1 MRLGG
6 VITVLIFVGLGFSA
20 AYFITDSWIENNVE
34 YQASV
39 LNEAKVEF
47 DGFEFNLM
55 SLELKWDRLQVANK
69 NNTMENTFETG
80 ETEFSM
86 QFWPLILAN
95 KVVVENVKLTGF
107 ELATERETDGYF
119 EVPESEMDEEP
130 GFIYSVVDQVAGQAK
145 KNAQVK
151 FTEVREDLNVDSLM
165 AKVDI
170 RTDDKVDSLR
180 SGIQKTYSKWDSTLN
195 NINIEREIAQ
205 IDQRI
210 DSINVKEFKDPK
222 NVIKSIE
229 QVKKLK
235 NQVDSL
241 RNRAQTLKQ
250 NFQNDYGTTR
260 DEITQI
266 DNWIQDDFQRAV
278 NMARLPDL
286 DVQNIGKALFG
297 ENLLGDYAVYLEYVA
312 L

>member
-6 VITVLIFVGLGFSA
+6 VITLLIFLGLGFAA
-20 AYFITDSWIENNVE
+20 AYFITDSWVENNVE

-119 EVPESEMDEEP
+119 EVPESELDEEP

-180 SGIQKTYSKWDSTLN
+180 SGIQNTYSKWDSTLN
-195 NINIEREIAQ
+195 NI
-205 IDQRI
+205 
-210 DSINVKEFKDPK
+210 K
-222 NVIKSIE
+222 IE
-229 QVKKLK
+229 Q
-235 NQVDSL
+235 
-241 RNRAQTLKQ
+241 
-250 NFQNDYGTTR
+250 
-260 DEITQI
+260 E
-266 DNWIQDDFQRAV
+266 
-278 NMARLPDL
+278 ARIE
-286 DVQNIGKALFG
+286 V
-297 ENLLGDYAVYLEYVA
+297 VYLNYYV
-312 L
+312 